1 MECSKA
7 DDVTL
12 VYQPSELFEGA
23 FACRANEQARRSM
36 PRNLIIAV
44 RLMRDAR
51 ASSDVKAACSRVSR
65 RKRFFQGLNRS
76 LADEKY
82 RLSERIEDSRRGPE
96 YTLLRSR

>member
-1 MECSKA
+1 
-7 DDVTL
+7 V
-12 VYQPSELFEGA
+12 PSE
-23 FACRANEQARRSM
+23 RAVSQRSM

-51 ASSDVKAACSRVSR
+51 ASSDVKAACSRISR
-65 RKRFFQGLNRS
+65 RKRFFHDQGLNRS

-82 RLSERIEDSRRGPE
+82 RLPERIEDPRRGPE